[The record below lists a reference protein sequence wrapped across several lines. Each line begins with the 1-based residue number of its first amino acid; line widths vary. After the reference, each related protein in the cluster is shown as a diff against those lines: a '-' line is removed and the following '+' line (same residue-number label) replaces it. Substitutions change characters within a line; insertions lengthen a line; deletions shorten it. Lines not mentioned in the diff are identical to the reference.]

1 MRSMEFLGRS
11 LMIAGAALL
20 VVGLALYLSPSLPLL
35 GKLPGD
41 LRIERPGFRLY
52 LPLTTCLLLSLFL
65 SLGLWVLSKL
75 R

>member
-1 MRSMEFLGRS
+1 MEFLGRS

-41 LRIERPGFRLY
+41 LRIERPGFRFY